1 MSERVF
7 VIGHLSTLKA
17 RFRAAYAVAETMVNA
32 GRDVELV
39 VRERKSKRS
48 AEQNKRYWA
57 LLREVSACA
66 WIGGRQYAD
75 ATWHEQFK
83 RQFIGREEVAMPDGS
98 VVVRGISTTTLNVGQ
113 MTDYMQKIEHWCVE
127 QGWPVMEAANG

>member
-17 RFRAAYAVAETMVNA
+17 RFRAAYSVAETMVNA

-48 AEQNKRYWA
+48 TEQNKRYWA

-66 WIGGRQYAD
+66 WIDGKQYAD
-75 ATWHEQFK
+75 VTWHEQFK
-83 RQFIGREEVAMPDGS
+83 RMFIGLEEIPMPDGT
-98 VVVRGISTTTLNVGQ
+98 VTMRGISTTTLSVAQ
-113 MTDYMQKIEHWCVE
+113 MSEYMQRIEHWCVE
-127 QGWPVMEAANG
+127 QGWPVMEAENG